1 MNLCWDLSFELPDW
15 FYKELKEF
23 LDKWWDK
30 IFSSSLG
37 RDSLN
42 SEDISYNY
50 NIFYL
55 RAEDIYELYQ
65 LTKNN
70 NYFEFWL
77 DLNNIKEKKINELEN
92 KTKKILKNIVNFIKN
107 IKNNIHKLENNIKE
121 NEWNKII
128 NVNKIKEWLKKSWIY
143 ELNNKINEENFSID
157 SIEIEKYIN
166 ITNEL
171 LKNYKWISFIENY
184 LNNVKNNLLN
194 LKQNTK
200 KLDEVIKEKEK
211 IEKIEMNEW
220 NIKQLIEENMSNY
233 DKYKNIVFIWYK
245 KWKKEDPNNKII
257 FSLQNIYDIMI
268 FILSWFNDD
277 I

>member
-77 DLNNIKEKKINELEN
+77 DLENIKEKNINELE
-92 KTKKILKNIVNFIKN
+92 TKMNELLEKNIITSIKN
-107 IKNNIHKLENNIKE
+107 IKSSIQKIKDSIKK
-121 NEWNKII
+121 NEWN
-128 NVNKIKEWLKKSWIY
+128 
-143 ELNNKINEENFSID
+143 
-157 SIEIEKYIN
+157 EI
-166 ITNEL
+166 
-171 LKNYKWISFIENY
+171 
-184 LNNVKNNLLN
+184 
-194 LKQNTK
+194 
-200 KLDEVIKEKEK
+200 
-211 IEKIEMNEW
+211 
-220 NIKQLIEENMSNY
+220 
-233 DKYKNIVFIWYK
+233 
-245 KWKKEDPNNKII
+245 
-257 FSLQNIYDIMI
+257 
-268 FILSWFNDD
+268 
-277 I
+277 